1 MGSRYGNRNYGE
13 EGRDAEE
20 FGRGRSGGR
29 WGRRHF
35 GESHYPSGGFG
46 RARQNEEYFGGSRQM
61 GEGNRPEYERDYDTY
76 PRDYEP
82 GYRSAP
88 REATSRL
95 TENRDFGDGYGMR
108 DRPTRFGNERFGER
122 YRRSGRGQH
131 GAGIPSSERGFENI
145 HDTGY
150 DERDWWDRASDE
162 VSSWFGDEE
171 AARRRMMDERRE
183 GDFRGRGPRN
193 YTRSDERIREDVND
207 RLTDYPYIDASEIEV
222 EVSAG
227 NVVLSGTVDSR
238 YDKRIA
244 EDIADDI
251 SGVKNVE
258 NRLRVVSGTFG
269 EKNETTSETNTAS
282 RGKSA

>member
-1 MGSRYGNRNYGE
+1 
-13 EGRDAEE
+13 
-20 FGRGRSGGR
+20 
-29 WGRRHF
+29 
-35 GESHYPSGGFG
+35 
-46 RARQNEEYFGGSRQM
+46 
-61 GEGNRPEYERDYDTY
+61 
-76 PRDYEP
+76 
-82 GYRSAP
+82 
-88 REATSRL
+88 
-95 TENRDFGDGYGMR
+95 
-108 DRPTRFGNERFGER
+108 
-122 YRRSGRGQH
+122 
-131 GAGIPSSERGFENI
+131 
-145 HDTGY
+145 
-150 DERDWWDRASDE
+150 
-162 VSSWFGDEE
+162 
-171 AARRRMMDERRE
+171 MMYERRE
-183 GDFRGRGPRN
+183 VDFRGRGPRN

-258 NRLRVVSGTFG
+258 NRIRVVSGTFG